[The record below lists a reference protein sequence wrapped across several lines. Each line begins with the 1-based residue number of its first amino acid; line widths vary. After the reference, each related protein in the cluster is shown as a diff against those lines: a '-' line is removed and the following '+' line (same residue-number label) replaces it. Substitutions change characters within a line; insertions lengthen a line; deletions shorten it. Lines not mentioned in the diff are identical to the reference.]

1 MNTDI
6 ISKRN
11 IRISYLLGFINNAW
25 FWLGI
30 WVFYYLRFTN
40 YAGIGIIETVLVVT
54 HVATE
59 IPTGAIADLLG
70 KKNTLIAS
78 FIFQSVGNILM
89 GLSPNFSFL
98 IFSVII
104 GGIGGSLYS
113 GTLEALVYDSLK
125 QDGKEPTY
133 PKVIANLNSVQL
145 IAPAVCGIIGGL
157 IYRVSPGLPFIILG
171 ILDLIA
177 LFTCFLLTEPKVDTI
192 KFSLRN
198 FISQTKY
205 GIGELT
211 KNVKVRYQT
220 LLLLSLGVVIV
231 IVDQMLDGFLS
242 VEYGYGPALIG
253 ILWSIIYL
261 ASSLSSQFTPYILRI
276 FGKTKLFLLI
286 GILIAITLLISPILG
301 LIVGGLSLIFRSSL
315 AAVFENLASITI
327 NEHTESKYR
336 ATTISTF
343 NMFKNIPYVA
353 LAFILGS
360 LSDRY
365 SAKNTAFFMGIVL
378 IAILIAHLLFSK
390 KKNNHQSI
398 DQTTLTSG

>member
-125 QDGKEPTY
+125 QDEKEPTY

-198 FISQTKY
+198 FISQTKF
-205 GIGELT
+205 GIRELT
-211 KNVKVRYQT
+211 KNVEIKYQT

-253 ILWSIIYL
+253 ILWSFIYL

-286 GILIAITLLISPILG
+286 GFLIAITLLISPILG

-343 NMFKNIPYVA
+343 NMFKNVPYVA
-353 LAFILGS
+353 FAFVLGS
-360 LSDRY
+360 LSDHY
-365 SAKNTAFFMGIVL
+365 TAKNTAFIMGI
-378 IAILIAHLLFSK
+378 ILITILIGHSLFTNRKQIAS
-390 KKNNHQSI
+390 
-398 DQTTLTSG
+398 L